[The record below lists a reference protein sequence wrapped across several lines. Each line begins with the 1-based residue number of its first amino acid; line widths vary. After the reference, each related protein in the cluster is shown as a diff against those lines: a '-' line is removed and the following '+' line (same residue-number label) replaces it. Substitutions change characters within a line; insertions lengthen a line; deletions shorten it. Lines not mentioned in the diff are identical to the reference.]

1 MADIKGYDIPDE
13 LYYHEEHSWARV
25 DGTKVTVGMSD
36 FFQKEA
42 GDIVFVDLP
51 EEEDDVSQ
59 GEVCGKIQSR
69 KWIGK
74 LVSPVSG
81 EIIEINE
88 ELEDDT
94 SLINTDPYGEGWIV
108 VIEASDLDSDLK
120 NLIHGDAVADFIDK
134 EIKRAEDA
142 PQPLS
147 PEESV
152 GKMRLPEGFR
162 IELVASEP
170 EIIKPI
176 NLNFNTAGQLL
187 VTQSVEYPFPHSKLS
202 TTV

>member
-1 MADIKGYDIPDE
+1 MVDIKGYNMPDE

-51 EEEDDVSQ
+51 EEKDDVSQ

-94 SLINTDPYGEGWIV
+94 SLINTDPYGEGWII
-108 VIEASDLDSDLK
+108 VIEASDLDSDLGK
-120 NLIHGDAVADFIDK
+120 LIHGDAVADFIDK
-134 EIKRAEDA
+134 EIKRAE
-142 PQPLS
+142 
-147 PEESV
+147 EE
-152 GKMRLPEGFR
+152 K
-162 IELVASEP
+162 
-170 EIIKPI
+170 
-176 NLNFNTAGQLL
+176 AGADM
-187 VTQSVEYPFPHSKLS
+187 
-202 TTV
+202 

>member
-94 SLINTDPYGEGWIV
+94 SLINTDPYGEGWII
-108 VIEASDLDSDLK
+108 VIEASDLDSDLGK
-120 NLIHGDAVADFIDK
+120 LIHGDAVADFIDK
-134 EIKRAEDA
+134 EIKRAE
-142 PQPLS
+142 
-147 PEESV
+147 EE
-152 GKMRLPEGFR
+152 K
-162 IELVASEP
+162 
-170 EIIKPI
+170 
-176 NLNFNTAGQLL
+176 AGADM
-187 VTQSVEYPFPHSKLS
+187 
-202 TTV
+202 